1 MCYVASVRKRDW
13 VIWLLGSSVGVG
25 LVAAPD
31 SDERLFSI
39 SRTHG
44 PSLVDAIGSV
54 ILVAAW
60 VVLLAGIWK
69 GRHRLPRNR
78 LLWGSVLLVAAMA
91 GALLVW
97 SITGDRGR
105 WWMFGGSVLL
115 SLQLGAAV
123 FATEREIGME
133 SSNEP
138 RQH

>member
-60 VVLLAGIWK
+60 MV
-69 GRHRLPRNR
+69 
-78 LLWGSVLLVAAMA
+78 
-91 GALLVW
+91 
-97 SITGDRGR
+97 
-105 WWMFGGSVLL
+105 
-115 SLQLGAAV
+115 
-123 FATEREIGME
+123 
-133 SSNEP
+133 
-138 RQH
+138 